1 VIFTTAYSEHALES
15 YEYNVIDYL
24 LKPIPYL
31 RFLMAVEKAYRLTDT
46 GNTNALLPGAESD
59 EIRDNDLF
67 IKSDKQIIRI
77 SLHEIIYFEALREY
91 IALHTATQK
100 ILMYRRMKDLLR
112 RLPAYFI
119 RIHNSYIVN
128 TRLIEKI
135 EGTQILIKGIHL
147 PVGISYKERF
157 QQFLNDRVL

>member
-1 VIFTTAYSEHALES
+1 
-15 YEYNVIDYL
+15 
-24 LKPIPYL
+24 
-31 RFLMAVEKAYRLTDT
+31 
-46 GNTNALLPGAESD
+46 
-59 EIRDNDLF
+59 
-67 IKSDKQIIRI
+67 
-77 SLHEIIYFEALREY
+77 
-91 IALHTATQK
+91 
-100 ILMYRRMKDLLR
+100 MYRRMKDLLR

-119 RIHNSYIVN
+119 RIHNSYIIN